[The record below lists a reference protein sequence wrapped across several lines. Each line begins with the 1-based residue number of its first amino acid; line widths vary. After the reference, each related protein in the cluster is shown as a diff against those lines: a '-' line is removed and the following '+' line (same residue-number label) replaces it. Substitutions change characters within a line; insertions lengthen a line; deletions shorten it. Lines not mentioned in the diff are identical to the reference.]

1 MNQTFDP
8 AVVKALESA
17 VGHGL
22 PLTDAEWLQIKELTV
37 HHARDLTGIERCAEL
52 TSLFVLGCDAVDIR
66 TFSRLTSLE
75 SLVVNDSGLT
85 SLDGMDDLS
94 LIQFDISQNLVTDLT
109 PLLELRN
116 VRNLDT
122 IGNPLTVES
131 YDEVLPE
138 LRSRGMYI
146 TASERSE
153 WELTLRMQ
161 EAGLPFICYR
171 ADDVLRLASPGFRLT
186 ELPDYGHS
194 AVTEDELR
202 RALDE
207 DPQQVYQLFERK
219 DQIWSIE

>member
-1 MNQTFDP
+1 MSQAFDP
-8 AVVKALESA
+8 AVAEALESA
-17 VGHGL
+17 VGHSQ
-22 PLTDAEWLQIKELTV
+22 PFSDAEWRKIKTLTIQ
-37 HHARDLTGIERCAEL
+37 HARDLTGIERCTEL
-52 TSLFVLGCDAVDIR
+52 TMLLVLGCDAVDIR
-66 TFSRLTSLE
+66 TISRLTSLE
-75 SLVVNDSGLT
+75 SLVVTDSGLK
-85 SLDGMDDLS
+85 SLDGMSDLS

-109 PLLELRN
+109 PLLDLSN

-171 ADDVLRLASPGFRLT
+171 EHDVLRLASPGFRLT

-194 AVTEDELR
+194 AVTDDELR
-202 RALDE
+202 RVLDE

-219 DQIWSIE
+219 DKVWSLR